1 MVDLPG
7 GEFTMGDDSA
17 WSYPADGEGP
27 VRSVTVAR
35 FSIGACAVSNVEFAA
50 FVDATG
56 HVTDAERFGW
66 SFVFAGLLPDEF
78 VDTRGV
84 ASAQW
89 WRQVHGA
96 VWNHPT
102 GPDSTLAGLWD
113 HPVVHVS
120 HDDASAYASWAGYR
134 LPTEAEWEYAAR
146 ADTTTVWSW
155 GDDLEPDGRHMAN
168 VFQGTFPTHDTAA
181 DGWAGTCPVDAFEP
195 NGFGMF
201 NMVGNVWEWTSDH
214 FVSPADPSGDRW
226 VIKGGSYLCHASY
239 CRRYRPGARTGS
251 TADSSTG
258 NTGFRCVKDV
268 S

>member
-1 MVDLPG
+1 MKDFDG
-7 GEFTMGDDSA
+7 FTMQVREDVSKPDSA
-17 WSYPADGEGP
+17 KTQSMTCSRISAAI
-27 VRSVTVAR
+27 RSSVNGDP
-35 FSIGACAVSNVEFAA
+35 SISSSCC
-50 FVDATG
+50 
-56 HVTDAERFGW
+56 
-66 SFVFAGLLPDEF
+66 
-78 VDTRGV
+78 
-84 ASAQW
+84 
-89 WRQVHGA
+89 
-96 VWNHPT
+96 
-102 GPDSTLAGLWD
+102 
-113 HPVVHVS
+113 
-120 HDDASAYASWAGYR
+120 
-134 LPTEAEWEYAAR
+134 

-181 DGWAGTCPVDAFEP
+181 DGWAGTCPVDSFEP

-251 TADSSTG
+251 TSDSSTG